1 MLEEES
7 LPANQEDIDVI
18 VRRALSEC
26 AEAFTRG
33 VHSFHAGQKSD
44 LQIRAG
50 VIESVENSLRPSFYQ
65 RLEKDGE
72 KRWKQDGDRV
82 RRVAFYAGA
91 LAALHAYGGGSA
103 WLEKAQAHEAMEH
116 VSKQCKAPENPRIRW
131 FYCPWP

>member
-1 MLEEES
+1 MLKEES
-7 LPANQEDIDVI
+7 LSANPEDINEL

-33 VHSFHAGQKSD
+33 VHSFHAGRTSD
-44 LQIRAG
+44 LQIQPG
-50 VIESVENSLRPSFYQ
+50 VIQSVENSLWPSFYE
-65 RLEKDGE
+65 RLKEDGE
-72 KRWKQDGDRV
+72 RRWEQDGDRV

-103 WLEKAQAHEAMEH
+103 WLEEDHAHEAMVH
-116 VSKQCKAPENPRIRW
+116 VSKKCKAPGNPQIRW